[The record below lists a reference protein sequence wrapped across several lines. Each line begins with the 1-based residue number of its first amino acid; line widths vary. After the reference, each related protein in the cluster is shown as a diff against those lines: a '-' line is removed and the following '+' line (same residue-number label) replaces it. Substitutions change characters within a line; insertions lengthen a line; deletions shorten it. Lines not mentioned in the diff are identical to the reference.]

1 MSDAAHLKNI
11 LILDDDEDFRKLL
24 ITILSKKFDGVTVT
38 EYDPVAQGVPDENFN
53 WSKYDVLLLD
63 YHLSIPRT
71 TGLDILQINRKNKL
85 FPATIM
91 LTAAGNE
98 EIAVRAIKAGVYDY
112 LRKEYLD
119 KERLQSA
126 IVDAFEKHQGERD
139 KLNELTSQSH
149 AFNKA
154 LFYQE
159 LEQKDKDKKNRVLL
173 LIELDKHDVLEKRLG
188 IILRDNIIRHIA
200 KQCFDLFKS
209 VDYNPSITRFGDA
222 SVAMLIDEPKSRNSM
237 EFNLEGLCAHM
248 GKHPYKFNGKNIN
261 ATVSI
266 GVLCLSDKQL
276 NAEDYIN
283 HALIAARKASAEEGD
298 SFYLYSESDWDTVA
312 AKPVEK
318 SELIENDQ
326 VPVDSQVEARQ
337 IPGPVMEAGPA
348 TKTESEVILP
358 VKSETVPPVQ
368 PVTKTAV
375 PEKTAEQTVEPIPV
389 KAGPV
394 IDNKQLTELLQSIK
408 TAFEE
413 KRAVQIFQPVIPL
426 SQQEDDQEIY
436 IVAVQLVNKDGSIL
450 PPDELKKVAGV
461 PVFRKFLDRWMLRE
475 IIGRLVNRKHEGNVF
490 FINISAE
497 SIADAT
503 FFNWLRTLLK
513 GLDKNSPGKQIILEI
528 STREIL
534 NIQKQTTALMS
545 FFKKSHGFRFIL
557 GQPSDIQQIQN
568 LCNSMHFDLIRGDF
582 ELINKLNT
590 TYQDVTAETGKRSVL
605 QQLKEGGVHI
615 IVDDVVDATKLTD
628 TITLGADFAAGS
640 FIGEP
645 VNQLDDVTNVETFE
659 II

>member
-1 MSDAAHLKNI
+1 MSDAAQLKSI
-11 LILDDDEDFRKLL
+11 LILDDDGDFRKLL
-24 ITILSKKFDGVTVT
+24 ITILSKKFEGVTVT

-71 TGLDILQINRKNKL
+71 TGLDILQINRKNEL
-85 FPATIM
+85 FPATVM

-98 EIAVRAIKAGVYDY
+98 EIAVRAIKAGVHDY

-119 KERLQSA
+119 KERLHSA
-126 IVDAFEKHQGERD
+126 ILDAFEKHQVERD

-159 LEQKDKDKKNRVLL
+159 LEQKDKDKNNRVLL
-173 LIELDKHDVLEKRLG
+173 LIKLDKHDVLEKRLG
-188 IILRDNIIRHIA
+188 IIFRDNIIRHIA
-200 KQCFDLFKS
+200 KQSFEVFKS
-209 VDYNPSITRFGDA
+209 ADCNPSITRFGDA
-222 SVAMLIDEPKSRNSM
+222 SVAMLIDEPKSRNTM
-237 EFNLEGLCAHM
+237 EFHLEGLCAHL
-248 GKHPYKFNGKNIN
+248 GKHPYRVDGKNIN

-283 HALIAARKASAEEGD
+283 HALIAARKASAEEGY
-298 SFYLYSESDWDTVA
+298 SFYLYRETDWQA
-312 AKPVEK
+312 IAEKPVEK
-318 SELIENDQ
+318 NELIEDDQ
-326 VPVDSQVEARQ
+326 VPVDTQAEARQ
-337 IPGPVMEAGPA
+337 LPEPVTEAGPEPI
-348 TKTESEVILP
+348 TKPGGEARAP
-358 VKSETVPPVQ
+358 AKKETVPPPQ
-368 PVTKTAV
+368 PVTVTAV
-375 PEKTAEQTVEPIPV
+375 PEKTAEPVVEPIPV
-389 KAGPV
+389 KAEPT
-394 IDNKQLTELLQSIK
+394 IDSKSLTELLQSIK

-426 SQQEDDQEIY
+426 SHEENDQDIY

-461 PVFRKFLDRWMLRE
+461 PAFRKFLDRWMLRE
-475 IIGRLVNRKHEGNVF
+475 IIGRLVNRKHEGYIF

-513 GLDKNSPGKQIILEI
+513 GLDKINPGKQIILEI
-528 STREIL
+528 SAREIL

-557 GQPSDIQQIQN
+557 AQPSDIQQIQN
-568 LCNSMHFDLIRGDF
+568 LCNSMQFDLIRGDY

-590 TYQDVTAETGKRSVL
+590 TYTDVTAETGKRSLL
-605 QQLKEGGVHI
+605 QQLKESGVHI
-615 IVDDVVDATKLTD
+615 VVDDVVDATKLTD
-628 TITLGADFAAGS
+628 TITLGSDYASGA

-645 VNQLDDVTNVETFE
+645 E
-659 II
+659 IITPAFFDLNC